1 VVRIPVAS
9 LSRCGAIV
17 VPSVVLAG
25 FTAIGQPVSG
35 LLPALIVFLTLWLL
49 HRRLL
54 ALLAATRTARK
65 QGLARAEES
74 NQLRA
79 RLQVVEEQRRQVD
92 RSLEQAR
99 ETTAEA
105 LARLVALRDPVTG
118 AHVARLAEYTRI
130 LAAAL
135 RSDPHFGAQLGEAV
149 VGALPV
155 ASMLHDVGK
164 VAVPDD
170 LLLKPGPLD
179 ADEYA
184 IVKRHTTAG
193 AQALHALLQRDPHN
207 RFLRLAHDIALHHHE
222 RWDGSGYPFGLR
234 GESIPGSA
242 RIVALAD
249 VYDALTSERPYKRA
263 FSHDAAR
270 AHLIA
275 QAQAHFDPR
284 VVDAFLK
291 CERDFLCVRA
301 ALPDAAPR
309 PEPHAAAATPPPGLD
324 AGASTTPRHA
334 TIHPLRPVA
343 TA

>member
-1 VVRIPVAS
+1 VRIPVAS
-9 LSRCGAIV
+9 LSRCGLIV
-17 VPSVVLAG
+17 VPCVVLAG
-25 FTAIGQPVSG
+25 FTAIGQPIAG
-35 LLPALIVFLTLWLL
+35 LLPALIVLLTLWLL

-54 ALLAATRTARK
+54 ALLHAARAARK
-65 QGLARAEES
+65 QGRARAEES
-74 NQLRA
+74 SRLKA
-79 RLQVVEEQRRQVD
+79 RLRDAENRQRLVD

-105 LARLVALRDPVTG
+105 LAKLVALRDPVTG

-130 LAAAL
+130 LALAL
-135 RSDPHFGAQLGEAV
+135 RSDAHFGAHLTEPV
-149 VGALPV
+149 LDALPV

-164 VAVPDD
+164 VAVPDE

-207 RFLRLAHDIALHHHE
+207 RFLHLAYDIALHHHE

-234 GESIPGSA
+234 GESIPSSA

-263 FSHDAAR
+263 FSHEAAR
-270 AHLIA
+270 AHVIA
-275 QAQAHFDPR
+275 QSQAHFDPR

-291 CERDFLCVRA
+291 SERDFLGVRA
-301 ALPDAAPR
+301 ALPDTPVR
-309 PEPHAAAATPPPGLD
+309 PEPRVAAPPALDAAARNPPH
-324 AGASTTPRHA
+324 HA
-334 TIHPLRPVA
+334 TIHPLRPAA